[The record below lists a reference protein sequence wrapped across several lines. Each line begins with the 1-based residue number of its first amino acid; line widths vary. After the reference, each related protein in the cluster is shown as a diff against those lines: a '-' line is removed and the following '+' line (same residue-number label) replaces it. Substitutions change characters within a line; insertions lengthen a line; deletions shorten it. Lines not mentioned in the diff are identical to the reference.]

1 MVTASASAT
10 DNVGV
15 ARVVFA
21 VRVGTVTTEIATDTT
36 APFSVSWNTGAVPNG
51 AATLIATAFDT
62 YGNSTASAGVEVTVE
77 NLPDTTPPVVAITA
91 PAGGDVSGT
100 VTVTASATDD
110 MAVAQVQFLA
120 GTTSIGT
127 DSSAPYSVQWN
138 TAGLTGVQMLTA
150 VASDGAGNTATS
162 AAVAVN
168 VVVAAP
174 TLAQLQTSVFGP
186 RCSGCHNGSGGGL
199 PGSMNL
205 STAAASY
212 AALVGVVSVEV
223 GTLQRVNTGNPN
235 ISYLVHKL
243 EGTQTEGDPMP
254 LGGPFLSQ
262 ATIEQLRDWIES
274 GAAP

>member
-1 MVTASASAT
+1 
-10 DNVGV
+10 
-15 ARVVFA
+15 
-21 VRVGTVTTEIATDTT
+21 
-36 APFSVSWNTGAVPNG
+36 
-51 AATLIATAFDT
+51 
-62 YGNSTASAGVEVTVE
+62 
-77 NLPDTTPPVVAITA
+77 VVAITA

-243 EGTQTEGDPMP
+243 EGTQTVGDRMP

-262 ATIEQLRDWIES
+262 ATIDQVRDWIEA